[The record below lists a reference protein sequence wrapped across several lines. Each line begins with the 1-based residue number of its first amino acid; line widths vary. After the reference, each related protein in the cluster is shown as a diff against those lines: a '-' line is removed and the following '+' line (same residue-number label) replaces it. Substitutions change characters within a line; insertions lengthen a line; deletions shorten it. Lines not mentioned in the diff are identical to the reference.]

1 VHPSASSDAPP
12 PASGHEGKT
21 PPAQVPRS
29 HAVAA
34 SRVAGHLGLPRLTP
48 EATTAALLHDVEKL
62 ALTMGN
68 PFGCADIV
76 RIARESARP
85 LHEFE
90 REALGCDH
98 ADAGAALLD
107 LWGLDAT
114 RSDPA

>member
-1 VHPSASSDAPP
+1 MHPSASSDAPA
-12 PASGHEGKT
+12 PAAGAVGDI

-34 SRVAGHLGLPRLTP
+34 SRVGGHLRLPRLTP

-68 PFGCADIV
+68 PFGYGDIV

-85 LHEFE
+85 LHEVE

-107 LWGLDAT
+107 LWGLDAA